1 MADVGNIG
9 KFGKKSGVDLNTVKG
24 GLKKEAMKTD
34 EQKSIFDAVDADK
47 NGVLD
52 EKEVKA
58 FKENLDTSQDGVIS
72 KKEAKKFLKSLNL
85 NEVDQKELLKF
96 LLDYSLNT
104 ENVQD
109 VRIKEENGQ
118 KLIEV
123 VYKDGTTEVVHSDK
137 SSEVTTLPDEN
148 GNVTTQFLTADKKL
162 TKTSTTSANGDV
174 TETEYAEDG
183 ETPVSSEITGKNGSV
198 ATISYEEGKPVS
210 KQVKHGSTTS
220 NYTYS
225 EDGTEVLNSKIENEG
240 VPTKE
245 RRIEYSYDEN
255 GVVTANITEQGKT
268 TVQTIVDN
276 KVQSETITEE
286 GKTTVRTHN
295 EDGTL
300 TEEITT
306 ADGSETTVYNSEN
319 KKLSKTKVIDG
330 EEYTIQYDGEG
341 NTVGIIVQNGESPA
355 LIAKR
360 FGCDVK
366 DLLELNKSQLKG
378 KGKSRYFNVAAEI
391 KIPGEIEPDAKVLQ
405 GRQTKDEAV
414 AAYKVT
420 AEQIKAKKEA
430 EAKAEADRIAAEN
443 KAKLDKENIA
453 LQKESAKQIY
463 NDLME
468 AIDGIN
474 DDDDIYKAL
483 KQIDDPT
490 EMAEVE
496 RLLQAKGYKADN
508 YYSAVERFMQD
519 ELSDSKSY
527 DKSFDEMEELVKTWI
542 SNGTLD
548 GDKAINAQARLAA
561 RLIIDGCDGLG
572 TDVEEAKEGV
582 RLIKAPK
589 LTGDPAVDNANAKKV
604 YEQVE
609 NIIKKHKSFGAGFKG
624 LKDYLKGDV
633 TKAEIKYLDGIL
645 AQTNAI
651 QGEEKAEAVKTL
663 VKEAVEGGG
672 TNIEELKQALMAINS
687 PEDRKNIEA
696 QLKEYCKEKGIKPQ
710 IEGQDYL
717 QAILYDECDT
727 FFGVSTDHDEIRKFN
742 EMMIEQGAYTEEEIT
757 KLRAETAALQMLD
770 GGFDNIQQAATTIK
784 DKTTFAKLDELL
796 KTKNYSGVEGFV
808 NKSFTS
814 QVNRDKVF
822 AQFAANNLLSSE
834 KTIQVAT
841 RLLQN
846 SDYDTRALGVMSIR
860 NGQVASGVDKAL
872 KEKGKSLEQILT
884 KFNEDKAIYQVKAKV
899 WDGLAAFGLGHLAEH
914 ISDEYRENTDMS
926 DNLYLESDTPIEL
939 SQSQIAAYEMTV
951 KTLEDGLNQ
960 MKADYQSALD
970 SQGVVSGAV
979 NAFCSLYNL
988 GTTRDEIEARIE
1000 HEEETVRLLK
1010 MAAQGKLSKLENGK
1024 TVSVSFEDVFNERQ
1038 SKVVS
1043 ANGVTT
1049 ENLVNLVKPKDV
1061 KFDVAK
1067 VEKVANKAQT
1077 IVAMDYA
1084 KDNIAVCWS
1093 ELDRGLKANSNKEL
1107 SVAICDTLDKLSQM
1121 SGKEMNLSAFGYE
1134 VKDGVIVD
1142 KSGKP
1147 VPASDLKEIA
1157 NQLKQG
1163 LSDVS
1168 SSLFGTTIPAN
1179 SSYDD
1184 VVDLLEDGYEDKM
1197 DAFKQEYRDAFGQ
1210 DATDEMIEN
1219 YLSTINTGKMIV
1231 NVGAAIGAVIAAPF
1245 TGGGSLAVFAFGT
1258 AASMGLNA
1266 LEKSTDADG
1275 YTRTEW
1281 TSDAE
1286 QALWDGALA
1295 AIGFKVGVGAD
1306 KLATQG
1312 FKEGSKL
1319 AKLANDLMAKNKALI
1334 KKWAPN
1340 LSPEKAEQAAVWMS
1354 RTEAAF
1360 GEISSDTAQSVI
1372 QSYCMEGEF
1381 NSESFLTGMIMS
1393 VAGNAAGHTF
1403 SAISEVKAI
1412 KNGADV
1418 DGPGGVKPDG
1428 GDVDAPSGDIANKSA
1443 IKANIT
1449 SHLDDMLESQYV
1461 DTNIKTVLADLK
1473 QTLEFIDDPV
1483 ILEYLD
1489 NVNFL
1494 NVAEARSA
1502 VALVDAVNIFNGHY
1516 SAIKSV
1522 NPNRYTGSD
1531 FWGDYK
1537 SLPKSQKAEFMSF
1550 IKTEDPKLYD
1560 DLINDRPVEI
1570 TSDHM
1575 KKFTSQRE
1583 AKIFVIDARHIERTS
1598 ELIRY
1603 MKENPNSPMSNH
1615 LYGIYIDNIKAKGM
1629 PADIVEKMLRIDEK
1643 FGTKIVLAADIKDAR
1658 DVMDYI
1664 DEELSLWTAASN
1676 GTAKI
1681 PPVFDF
1687 NSFNRNWYDNF
1698 SAHGQSASAA
1708 YSQPHYSGSLAF
1720 SKTQKGLVKYSLRH
1734 EMTHTN
1740 DLKLGSGFSPELQ
1753 AEISHIMPKT
1763 KKKIQGRDVDVP
1775 DMTQAKY
1782 VEEFRRA
1789 GIPEAHIPYAY
1800 NNTKEF
1806 IAVAAEGDMS
1816 KYSQEFKDLLVE
1828 LGMPKWMLDFDNPD
1842 VLARAHGIHADEVD
1856 MSLYAANRPGAGS
1869 TVGSAAAIESPH
1881 SSEIPLPE
1889 NDAFLWDF
1897 FSGNKSGNDVKAVM
1911 KKVTGPDGTPKYTKA
1926 QINELLELSQ
1936 VPVSD
1941 EVLTELLKYPVA
1953 PEIDFYIKKQI
1964 IQQLKTPDDV
1974 QVLPSLMN
1982 IAKSDVL
1989 DVELRL
1995 ATIGDIIDIANFDGK
2010 VSNPAEVF
2018 DKINTLIR
2026 NGKMDL
2032 PETRDALV
2040 ILSKFLQSD
2049 EHKSFLMKLLDS
2061 FEQNDYRTAFWSYG
2075 DKLNSISAP
2084 LTIKNLNSLIEKY
2097 PDNFR
2102 PKYDDSGIIAEQTE
2116 AGITSIIDSISPAD
2130 DVAGFQV
2137 VLMNDLC
2144 AQGASIDRIAEVL
2157 SSFRLVG
2164 DMDNVNPQAVVELM
2178 NRGASGRIIELAIL
2192 RDLPASVLDNP
2203 ALKYLEANNYKI
2215 DYENNMDVLTLLS
2228 ADLSTP
2234 QQIQAFNNLLAA
2246 KDLGIQ
2252 PVEITTIVSS
2262 IKTDADVAKLQAMID
2277 SGKID
2282 TFKFLQDIK
2291 PTTIDVD
2298 VPTTPEVKP
2307 VTPEAAVQIRMDEI
2321 KRLNLTYGIDINH
2334 SSALVEMKINNPKR
2348 FAKIENS
2355 GLLDLIRDGK
2365 VNIKILQRLEDSPN
2379 MFFSNRTL
2387 EEIRRIANGEP
2398 LVPSIPKSE
2407 IEAISKH
2414 VTNGNV
2420 CEIDGALYVND
2431 NGSPVRLKISKEAF
2445 ENLFPPLGNVAFKQG
2460 NIGDCW
2466 FVSTLEN
2473 LMDKPAG
2480 RVAVYNM
2487 FEQQGDDILVRF
2499 PGSQDAVLFNKGQLA
2514 YNGRGPAIQSAE
2526 GSDFS
2531 ALAGTPKGVQ
2541 MIEQAYAVHRL
2552 KSGARAYDA
2561 NLNITDIS
2569 KLTDT
2574 SALLKRMQGGTEREA
2589 FCDLLGTPDV
2599 ANTRDKTHFI
2609 RLIEQRANDPNFVVE
2624 FGTVEK
2630 PGFQIES
2637 DLDAKYDLYSTH
2649 AYAIKGYNPE
2659 TGMVYISNPWSTHTI
2674 TEVPMFELTKHM
2686 GDMTVVDLRSVQRA
2700 DVPEPVDVSALKNQI
2715 MELPVV
2721 SRYHGEFKD
2730 QLADK
2735 IAIAVMQGAENN
2747 PKLIAKRLEV
2757 VNLDKMSVLSSIDKN
2772 PENAT
2777 FVIDNYEAFDEIED
2791 NLIGR
2796 FPRQIGQIFEA
2807 TNAGNIDRIQAL
2819 SRQVK
2824 AGNVDAIN
2832 EINYI
2837 QFSAK
2842 PHEVIYGDTTV
2853 DVDSEVILSLLASR
2867 NHHNN
2872 LDFDTEIGKLFTSE
2886 VNMLEKKAYTKSLA
2900 GILEQKPE
2908 LVDFVET
2915 TQNMTAP
2922 EYLAYVDK
2930 LIADGVIPE
2939 KMTFRTFAP
2948 DPNGVDAELAVGAYI
2963 HMKKA
2968 NKYMDVDVSA
2978 SAKTVST
2985 EGQHEGILDIFK
2997 KKKPVTTTSIV
3008 EKLSPEFQDLRA
3020 RLLSS
3025 EMPTTFDK
3033 SYFESW
3039 AKENGL
3045 TLQYESNGTVA
3056 KFVDEDGL
3064 VLRRITEDSTK
3075 PGMVYDDRVSV
3086 FDEKGAQIG
3095 GKNTFSWDPRPLIF
3109 DVVDGHTANMVT
3121 LDASGNWVDKASGLR
3136 VNYNPI
3142 TGMEAGMH
3150 GSVFGRIKD
3159 MFGGPSKQVD
3169 LSKNYDVSVSDAK
3182 IEYPN
3187 EGLVRSGQHQRAL
3200 GSYVP
3205 SSVRTLDPS
3214 VNPRNIA
3221 QHVENGG
3228 VCSINGKLYANSNGN
3243 AVELKMSQ
3251 ETFERLFPEKGFA
3264 TIKQRKGTN
3273 VCWLVSSLNSMATT
3287 VDGKIKIYSMIEEL
3301 SDGSIKVQLAGPSK
3315 SFYIFPKGK
3324 ALVAPEIQLGN
3335 GAAPGVEMIE
3345 QAVLANKLNF
3355 SSGTSLDMDSCA
3367 NLVFAAG
3374 KMRTVSEAYELL
3386 GVSVKTCC
3394 NCQKSKSVDENIV
3407 KLHNFL
3413 KGRTWQDDVV
3423 TGTWNY
3429 HVRHITNYDPNT
3441 QMLTFHDPYFDGVD
3455 IQMPLDKFAATDP
3468 FIYSGT
3474 CGVSSRSQAKS
3485 HVVQQETPVQPSRPQ
3500 RTESAISTRQSQI
3513 ETTHSARAH
3522 VEQRAANIVSRNE
3535 WTKAGV
3541 DANGKEISVK
3551 QLSAGSVIVDRGGR
3565 KSVERFAEG
3574 QTRIELGKDA
3584 NGVNLILTKSP
3595 DGDIRLSKLDP
3606 NGRASRL
3613 DNRANPEV
3621 KVETKTTSTTTSTS
3635 TSRVEDRAIRQR
3647 ADVDAEALS
3656 TRNVKPQTEVSNGAK
3671 AHVEQKTTTLMN
3683 QWRTVATTAEGTPI
3697 EAKIQGDIVTI
3708 SKNGKET
3715 AIPIAKGEEIS
3726 VHETSTD
3733 SYLIIKREGYKTT
3746 ITTSE
3751 TPELDG
3757 VVSTHST
3764 NVEAPKVQPQPV
3776 AVPSKP
3782 KFLQSGVETEIGT
3795 INGKPLKAKYE
3806 SLSADRVATIKINGK
3821 IYNVGPGSSLDVAD
3835 GITIINDK
3843 IGRVTFTNSQGAD
3856 APQVKPQERS
3866 SFADRFA
3873 RRQEVQQPQNSG
3885 IGSFN
3890 PSRQP
3895 VQPSRPEVQATT
3907 EQPKTQTPSQNNG
3920 IGSFSSFS
3928 ATRQVE
3934 TPAVKPTEASAK
3946 PADTPVRPES
3956 KSQSNG
3962 IGSFD
3967 TPRQDVQASSSNTG
3981 IGSFGDVKPAMDR
3994 PALTR
3999 KITEDEIHDEM
4010 DRILKRNREIK
4021 GEIQRSYDAKFEG
4034 LQTRQSELDVE
4045 YNEFNA
4051 TTRASIEQKRAQM
4064 DKLFHEI
4071 HDEKRLLEVLE
4082 RQDRQLEQQFLEY
4095 KSALYDLEKKL
4106 ELFEASHGRDGGS
4119 IGELYNY
4126 ASEQRR
4132 RTIGA
4137 EFKDNMM
4144 EKVIPENAPSY
4155 YYDPELAEL
4164 FHAYNITTGDNKAR
4178 VVAELREKLAEITGK
4193 YERNTARLTTC
4204 REGIESMQAQR
4215 SALSKDIVDLG
4226 EAQAQRRADY
4236 RAEKEALAGE
4246 VESTKAAKEQAEA
4259 DVKNSPEVAKNSERY
4274 RELQRQ
4280 LRGEIPM
4287 EDVPIVPTRN
4297 LEMSDGEVSS
4307 VKGNVEPTEVART
4320 TASDEPVS
4328 EATLND
4334 YRNNVINNPKTIPA
4348 IKSYFEQL
4356 QDINGIKHFIIH
4368 QNNYIKN
4375 ATQKNLVFLNSFTT
4389 AKDFEVF
4396 NDLFELSKNAAF
4408 NPFSSAKFY
4417 ARIRKNPVMA
4427 AKYQDMIELA
4437 KDGIIDPLMLRS
4449 YPNGTIDIRVA
4460 RDVDILIKA
4469 KRQNLST
4476 DQVKDLY
4483 IPKFDRMTKEQLN
4496 SIPTGGV
4503 IEYKGDLV
4511 IKIGDSKLQK
4521 INMSRDSYFE
4531 LFPPAH
4537 YVKQQQ
4543 AGKCYLYSTILTA
4556 LENPRAKAKLLNQC
4570 FAEHDGVLTVK
4581 MPGSKVSFDVPLDN
4595 ISGAV
4600 KTSPY
4605 YARGCTGVN
4614 LLEQA
4619 YEQNEVYIQ
4628 SQRMIDYLSKKIS
4641 ENDPSIDIEKAMT
4654 VLDDLIEN
4662 PANPNYVLANS
4673 MALQHEGNFDI
4684 NDIVTIN
4691 ESKDNSITQSMLSN
4705 VDDLDNARLFYG
4717 IFEGDAG
4724 YSSSKFDFG
4733 FNPFN
4738 PRLTAYKLYLKHPE
4752 TGAELIPDA
4761 ALLKTQDCLMVAST
4775 GRLPSGAVESTVDSD
4790 LGILSSHAYACSLKM
4805 INDKPFMKLINPHN
4819 SACPILLTIEQ
4830 FRKYFVSTTINNVM

>member
-9 KFGKKSGVDLNTVKG
+9 KFGKNSGVDLNTVKG

-58 FKENLDTSQDGVIS
+58 FKEKLDTSQDGVIS

-319 KKLSKTKVIDG
+319 KKLSKTKVING

-341 NTVGIIVQNGESPA
+341 NTVGIIVQNGESPT

-624 LKDYLKGDV
+624 LKDYLEGDV

-696 QLKEYCKEKGIKPQ
+696 QLKEYCEEKGIKPQ

-899 WDGLAAFGLGHLAEH
+899 WDGLAAFGFGHLAEH

-1024 TVSVSFEDVFNERQ
+1024 AVSVSFEDVFNERQ

-1049 ENLVNLVKPKDV
+1049 ENIVNLVKPKDV

-1134 VKDGVIVD
+1134 VKDGIIVD

-1147 VPASDLKEIA
+1147 VSASDLKEIA

-1403 SAISEVKAI
+1403 SAIGDSKAI
-1412 KNGADV
+1412 HQKYQKPEITVKESHHQTPTLDNITGGGNKPSGIKLGEEKAKSVNDEIDAMLANPETNEVDLAEAYGKLELIQNRDVRRQAQAKIMAAVENLSDADKATFGILNTNRLKGQVDDIMSSGRPLETADVRVINDYIKNETDPVALSQLKEQLKAARSSKQGVTATYEALDVAITKRVGQLDVAPEVINEPTPAVKPAEVEPEVNNPIDEDIPSPASDARIDTPPVEKPKLDSKAKISEFYNKQLDNIKSVYSSVKNSEIPAKFKKLWNSCGERLDSLTALISKGSFNKVKSLATGLISDLNQIISSVSGSIKNKINNILTDIQNWTKDIIDDVEVLRTPKTGKVSGGVDVGTSVQTRPVDMKLTRGERVEISSNAKLILANSVEVDLSNPDIQARINNLPEGEKLFIGRAGNIRIDDNFRDVSRFHVQLQKIDGKLYVVDDSLNGTRLLDNVPVDQSNVNVGGNGRKASSDYNSNSKLSAEDYEKVNTLRDIFHPEFNDPALIRAKYPKLAHYSDAELLDMFKLNEEHAAFIKNRKDLFDRRMPDGQRIYSERSYWTDSAYELINDHCAWKMHLFSDTTADYQQMADIVIPYLLEHNIAHKTLSTTISPELLTLTSTKQSGKAFTIYPQSQAEMEMIARDLEKLIRENNLARTDSNIIGDNQLGSSGRMFYRYEFPTGKLKDNIYKPGERAPYEGNRGPGQYLASDMSVADDPWHNFDPANPNSKPGVGSSAPSPVSARGSNPVVNDFSNVEVGTMLPKGQEVIVGADANFLLANRV
-1418 DGPGGVKPDG
+1418 EFNFSDPTIRAQLDAMKD
-1428 GDVDAPSGDIANKSA
+1428 GDVITVGRSGDI
-1443 IKANIT
+1443 
-1449 SHLDDMLESQYV
+1449 Q
-1461 DTNIKTVLADLK
+1461 
-1473 QTLEFIDDPV
+1473 IDDPSNRV
-1483 ILEYLD
+1483 SRKHLEIRKQGDVYVVTD
-1489 NVNFL
+1489 HSKVGTE
-1494 NVAEARSA
+1494 VA
-1502 VALVDAVNIFNGHY
+1502 
-1516 SAIKSV
+1516 
-1522 NPNRYTGSD
+1522 
-1531 FWGDYK
+1531 
-1537 SLPKSQKAEFMSF
+1537 PKIAQ
-1550 IKTEDPKLYD
+1550 
-1560 DLINDRPVEI
+1560 
-1570 TSDHM
+1570 
-1575 KKFTSQRE
+1575 
-1583 AKIFVIDARHIERTS
+1583 
-1598 ELIRY
+1598 
-1603 MKENPNSPMSNH
+1603 NH
-1615 LYGIYIDNIKAKGM
+1615 EGI
-1629 PADIVEKMLRIDEK
+1629 
-1643 FGTKIVLAADIKDAR
+1643 
-1658 DVMDYI
+1658 
-1664 DEELSLWTAASN
+1664 
-1676 GTAKI
+1676 
-1681 PPVFDF
+1681 
-1687 NSFNRNWYDNF
+1687 
-1698 SAHGQSASAA
+1698 
-1708 YSQPHYSGSLAF
+1708 
-1720 SKTQKGLVKYSLRH
+1720 
-1734 EMTHTN
+1734 
-1740 DLKLGSGFSPELQ
+1740 
-1753 AEISHIMPKT
+1753 
-1763 KKKIQGRDVDVP
+1763 
-1775 DMTQAKY
+1775 
-1782 VEEFRRA
+1782 
-1789 GIPEAHIPYAY
+1789 
-1800 NNTKEF
+1800 
-1806 IAVAAEGDMS
+1806 
-1816 KYSQEFKDLLVE
+1816 
-1828 LGMPKWMLDFDNPD
+1828 LDFF
-1842 VLARAHGIHADEVD
+1842 RGQ
-1856 MSLYAANRPGAGS
+1856 
-1869 TVGSAAAIESPH
+1869 
-1881 SSEIPLPE
+1881 
-1889 NDAFLWDF
+1889 
-1897 FSGNKSGNDVKAVM
+1897 KSGNDVKAVM
-1911 KKVTGPDGTPKYTKA
+1911 KKVTGPDGTPKYTQA

-1936 VPVSD
+1936 VPISD

-1953 PEIDFYIKKQI
+1953 PEVDFYIKKQI

-1974 QVLPSLMN
+1974 QVLSSLMN
-1982 IAKSDVL
+1982 IAKSDVV

-1995 ATIGDIIDIANFDGK
+1995 ANIGDIIDIANFDGK

-2061 FEQNDYRTAFWSYG
+2061 FEQNDYRTHFWSYG

-2097 PDNFR
+2097 PDKFR
-2102 PKYDDSGIIAEQTE
+2102 PKYDDSGIIPEQTE
-2116 AGITSIIDSISPAD
+2116 AGIISIIHSVSPAD
-2130 DVAGFQV
+2130 DVAGFQA

-2164 DMDNVNPQAVVELM
+2164 DMDKVPNPQAVVELM

-2215 DYENNMDVLTLLS
+2215 DYDNTNDVLTLLS

-2307 VTPEAAVQIRMDEI
+2307 VTPEAAVQIRLEEI

-2574 SALLKRMQGGTEREA
+2574 SALLKRMQGGTEKEA

-2609 RLIEQRANDPNFVVE
+2609 RLIEQSANDPNFVVE

-2700 DVPEPVDVSALKNQI
+2700 DVS
-2715 MELPVV
+2715 
-2721 SRYHGEFKD
+2721 
-2730 QLADK
+2730 
-2735 IAIAVMQGAENN
+2735 
-2747 PKLIAKRLEV
+2747 
-2757 VNLDKMSVLSSIDKN
+2757 
-2772 PENAT
+2772 
-2777 FVIDNYEAFDEIED
+2777 
-2791 NLIGR
+2791 
-2796 FPRQIGQIFEA
+2796 
-2807 TNAGNIDRIQAL
+2807 
-2819 SRQVK
+2819 
-2824 AGNVDAIN
+2824 
-2832 EINYI
+2832 
-2837 QFSAK
+2837 
-2842 PHEVIYGDTTV
+2842 
-2853 DVDSEVILSLLASR
+2853 
-2867 NHHNN
+2867 
-2872 LDFDTEIGKLFTSE
+2872 
-2886 VNMLEKKAYTKSLA
+2886 
-2900 GILEQKPE
+2900 
-2908 LVDFVET
+2908 
-2915 TQNMTAP
+2915 TAP
-2922 EYLAYVDK
+2922 
-2930 LIADGVIPE
+2930 
-2939 KMTFRTFAP
+2939 
-2948 DPNGVDAELAVGAYI
+2948 
-2963 HMKKA
+2963 
-2968 NKYMDVDVSA
+2968 
-2978 SAKTVST
+2978 KTVST
-2985 EGQHEGILDIFK
+2985 GDQHEGILDIFK
-2997 KKKPVTTTSIV
+2997 KKNPVTTTSIV
-3008 EKLSPEFQDLRA
+3008 ENLPPELRDLRA

-3025 EMPTTFDK
+3025 ETPTTYDK
-3033 SYFESW
+3033 AYFESW
-3039 AKENGL
+3039 AQENGL
-3045 TLQYESNGTVA
+3045 DIRYTSNGTVA
-3056 KFVDEDGL
+3056 EFYDQGKRV
-3064 VLRRITEDSTK
+3064 RRITEDSTK
-3075 PGMVYDDRVSV
+3075 PGMIYDDRISYY
-3086 FDEKGAQIG
+3086 G
-3095 GKNTFSWDPRPLIF
+3095 GNGELVGGRLTYSWGKPLIY
-3109 DVVDGHTANMVT
+3109 DVVDGNPTNMVT
-3121 LDASGNWVDKASGLR
+3121 LDTAGNWVSKETGLK

-3159 MFGGPSKQVD
+3159 MFGGSSKQVD

-3182 IEYPN
+3182 IDYPN
-3187 EGLVRSGQHQRAL
+3187 EGFVRSGQHQRAL
-3200 GSYVP
+3200 SSIAP
-3205 SSVRTLDPS
+3205 STVRNLDPS

-3345 QAVLANKLNF
+3345 QAVLANKINF
-3355 SSGTSLDMDSCA
+3355 PSGTSIDMDSCT

-3500 RTESAISTRQSQI
+3500 RAESANSTRQSQI

-3595 DGDIRLSKLDP
+3595 DGDIRLSKLDS

-3635 TSRVEDRAIRQR
+3635 TSRVEDRTIKQR
-3647 ADVDAEALS
+3647 ADVSVRPQVSKTPHFERRS
-3656 TRNVKPQTEVSNGAK
+3656 TDLIGS
-3671 AHVEQKTTTLMN
+3671 
-3683 QWRTVATTAEGTPI
+3683 WRDVATTADGLPI
-3697 EAKIQGDIVTI
+3697 SAKIKGDVVII
-3708 SKNGKET
+3708 EKEGKFTE
-3715 AIPIAKGEEIS
+3715 IPIAKGEEIS

-3751 TPELDG
+3751 TPKLDG
-3757 VVSTHST
+3757 AVPARPTK
-3764 NVEAPKVQPQPV
+3764 VETPAAQAQSGTT
-3776 AVPSKP
+3776 PSKP

-3821 IYNVGPGSSLDVAD
+3821 IYNVGPGTSLDVAD
-3835 GITIINDK
+3835 GITIKNDK

-3873 RRQEVQQPQNSG
+3873 RRQEAQQPQDRG

-3934 TPAVKPTEASAK
+3934 TPVTPKSVETPTK

-3962 IGSFD
+3962 ISSFD

-3981 IGSFGDVKPAMDR
+3981 IGTFGDVKPAMDR
-3994 PALTR
+3994 PAPTR
-3999 KITEDEIHDEM
+3999 KVTEDEIYEEM
-4010 DRILKRNREIK
+4010 REIVARRRELQD
-4021 GEIQRSYDAKFEG
+4021 EIDRTYDVKFKAI
-4034 LQTRQSELDVE
+4034 QTRQATLDVE
-4045 YNEFNA
+4045 FNEFNVQ
-4051 TTRASIEQKRAQM
+4051 TRATIEQKRAQM
-4064 DKLFHEI
+4064 NKLFHEI

-4144 EKVIPENAPSY
+4144 EKVIPKNAPAY
-4155 YYDPELAEL
+4155 FYDPELAEL

-4178 VVAELREKLAEITGK
+4178 VVAELREKLAEITRK
-4193 YERNTARLTTC
+4193 YEKNTANLNTC
-4204 REGIESMQAQR
+4204 RSNIESMEAQR

-4287 EDVPIVPTRN
+4287 EEVPDEAAILAQQKEAQRAPEAQKSNPNGIGSFGGLGNTSTFSQRLNMSSRFGTVADVQPRRLPTPKTPVPSGY
-4297 LEMSDGEVSS
+4297 E
-4307 VKGNVEPTEVART
+4307 VKGMMN
-4320 TASDEPVS
+4320 
-4328 EATLND
+4328 
-4334 YRNNVINNPKTIPA
+4334 
-4348 IKSYFEQL
+4348 
-4356 QDINGIKHFIIH
+4356 
-4368 QNNYIKN
+4368 
-4375 ATQKNLVFLNSFTT
+4375 
-4389 AKDFEVF
+4389 
-4396 NDLFELSKNAAF
+4396 
-4408 NPFSSAKFY
+4408 
-4417 ARIRKNPVMA
+4417 
-4427 AKYQDMIELA
+4427 
-4437 KDGIIDPLMLRS
+4437 
-4449 YPNGTIDIRVA
+4449 
-4460 RDVDILIKA
+4460 
-4469 KRQNLST
+4469 
-4476 DQVKDLY
+4476 
-4483 IPKFDRMTKEQLN
+4483 
-4496 SIPTGGV
+4496 
-4503 IEYKGDLV
+4503 YKGTECV
-4511 IKIGDSKLQK
+4511 
-4521 INMSRDSYFE
+4521 Y
-4531 LFPPAH
+4531 
-4537 YVKQQQ
+4537 
-4543 AGKCYLYSTILTA
+4543 
-4556 LENPRAKAKLLNQC
+4556 AK
-4570 FAEHDGVLTVK
+4570 
-4581 MPGSKVSFDVPLDN
+4581 
-4595 ISGAV
+4595 
-4600 KTSPY
+4600 
-4605 YARGCTGVN
+4605 
-4614 LLEQA
+4614 
-4619 YEQNEVYIQ
+4619 
-4628 SQRMIDYLSKKIS
+4628 
-4641 ENDPSIDIEKAMT
+4641 
-4654 VLDDLIEN
+4654 
-4662 PANPNYVLANS
+4662 
-4673 MALQHEGNFDI
+4673 
-4684 NDIVTIN
+4684 
-4691 ESKDNSITQSMLSN
+4691 
-4705 VDDLDNARLFYG
+4705 
-4717 IFEGDAG
+4717 
-4724 YSSSKFDFG
+4724 
-4733 FNPFN
+4733 
-4738 PRLTAYKLYLKHPE
+4738 
-4752 TGAELIPDA
+4752 
-4761 ALLKTQDCLMVAST
+4761 
-4775 GRLPSGAVESTVDSD
+4775 
-4790 LGILSSHAYACSLKM
+4790 
-4805 INDKPFMKLINPHN
+4805 N
-4819 SACPILLTIEQ
+4819 SAGVTLVEVRGEWLRVRTL
-4830 FRKYFVSTTINNVM
+4830 